1 MKATSNIFTA
11 LAAGSGSF
19 VSCALLAGQ
28 AAAAPTLNAQ
38 VMAED
43 TFPLK
48 TTVIAENMTPVI
60 MHAQDEN
67 TARAKLEAFTRMTG
81 KKPNILLY
89 IMDDVGWGDLG
100 CYGGGAMLGA
110 PTPVMD
116 SLAREGVMLT
126 SAYAQPSSSPTRAT
140 VLTGRLPVRHGILLP
155 TMYGEDG
162 GLKGEITIAQLLK
175 ESGYVTQAIGKW
187 HVGENTESQPQSVG
201 FDDFYGFLSV
211 SDMYTEW
218 RDTNFYPEIAL
229 SEARTKMVL
238 NSGFETHLIHTTSKD
253 NGGKYERVKEI
264 DVQASKVMDTD
275 LAEYGKNFILGMK
288 NSKQPFFLYFGTRG
302 AHFDNYP
309 PPAFEGKSFSKSPY
323 RDTMMELDHHL
334 GTLIAALEE
343 IGELDNTIIFITSDN
358 GPEMESWPD
367 AGYSPFRGAKGSF
380 LEGGQRVPGI
390 AYWKGK
396 IEGGRVLDGIFDLA
410 DLYNTFATLGGA
422 KLPTDR
428 YIDGIDQTSFLL
440 GDSGQSNRKFMFYWN
455 ENTLSAVR
463 CSEFKYHLRVYNDRP
478 LDVVNNGGFSGTT
491 GGGMRMFNLH
501 LDPKEDRSY
510 LIRKLI
516 YRAAFG
522 QGLAEHLATFVKY
535 PAKVPIATKR
545 YRDPPR

>member
-1 MKATSNIFTA
+1 MKHATSFFTV
-11 LAAGSGSF
+11 LAAAGGGL

-28 AAAAPTLNAQ
+28 AAAGAPATAVQ
-38 VMAED
+38 IMPED

-48 TTVIAENMTPVI
+48 TTVVAKNMTPVI
-60 MHAQDEN
+60 MHAKDAES
-67 TARAKLEAFTRMTG
+67 ARAKLESFSKATG

-100 CYGGGAMLGA
+100 CYGGGSMLGA

-116 SLAREGVMLT
+116 SLARKGVMLT

-162 GLKGEITIAQLLK
+162 GLQGEITIAQLLK
-175 ESGYVTQAIGKW
+175 KSGYVTQAIGKW
-187 HVGENTESQPQSVG
+187 HVGENAESQPQSVG

-218 RDTNFYPEIAL
+218 RDPAFYPEIAL
-229 SEARTKMVL
+229 SEARTKMVRD
-238 NSGFETHLIHTTSKD
+238 SGFETHLIHATSKEK
-253 NGGKYERVKEI
+253 GGKYERVKEI
-264 DVQASKVMDTD
+264 DVQASSTMDSE
-275 LAEYGKNFILGMK
+275 LAAYGEAFIRGMK
-288 NSKQPFFLYFGTRG
+288 GSKQPFFLYFGTRG

-309 PPAFEGKSFSKSPY
+309 PPAFKGKSFSKTPY
-323 RDTMMELDHHL
+323 RDTIMELDHHL
-334 GTLIAALEE
+334 GALVAALEE
-343 IGELDNTIIFITSDN
+343 TGELENTLIFITSDN
-358 GPEMESWPD
+358 GPEMETWPD

-380 LEGGQRVPGI
+380 LEGGHRVPGI
-390 AYWKGK
+390 AYWKGQ

-410 DLYNTFATLGGA
+410 DLYTTFAALGGA
-422 KLPTDR
+422 KPPADR

-463 CSEFKYHLRVYNDRP
+463 CSEFKYHVRVYNDRP
-478 LDVVNNGGFSGTT
+478 FDVVNNGGFSGTMSD
-491 GGGMRMFNLH
+491 GMRMFNLH
-501 LDPKEDRSY
+501 LDPKEERSY
-510 LIRKLI
+510 TIRKLI
-516 YRAAFG
+516 YRTEFERAM
-522 QGLAEHLATFVKY
+522 AEHLATFDAY
-535 PAKVPIATKR
+535 PARVPITGR
-545 YRDPPR
+545 